1 MTILVNGAVGA
12 TGNGCLLLAEIQ
24 GETWVLAFPVLFGLV
39 YALGAI
45 LIKRGM
51 KEGIGPWRTTFV
63 SNLAM
68 GGMASLLLFLGGGEW
83 QGWWK
88 LYQPLLAATTFLFGQ
103 IFTFLALSRGDVSV
117 ATPLMGTKILFV
129 AIFSVIILS
138 IPIGWALWCAAI
150 LAALAVFLL
159 GAQVPNDPRKIGV
172 TILFSLCSAA
182 CFGFTDVLLQNWASD
197 WGFAL
202 FVPLMFIGFAL
213 FSFGFIP
220 FFRGGFSTV
229 PRKVW
234 SWLIPGA
241 LVLAAQSIGLAVV
254 LGIIG
259 RATEVN
265 ILYSTRGLWSVALV
279 WFVGS
284 WFGNYEGQLGQGV
297 LIRRLAGAGLL
308 LAAVVLVTLG

>member
-1 MTILVNGAVGA
+1 MTLFVNGVAEA
-12 TGNGCLLLAEIQ
+12 TGNGCLLLAEVSRDSWI
-24 GETWVLAFPVLFGLV
+24 LAIPVFLGLI
-39 YALGAI
+39 YAFGAI
-45 LIKRGM
+45 LIKRAM
-51 KEGIGPWRTTFV
+51 QEGIGPWRTTFI

-68 GGMASLLLFLGGGEW
+68 GIMASLLLFLDNGEW

-88 LYQPLLAATTFLFGQ
+88 LYQPLLASVTFLLGQ

-129 AIFSVIILS
+129 AVFSVLVLS
-138 IPIGWALWCAAI
+138 IPISWALWCAAI

-159 GAQVPNDPRKIGV
+159 GAQMPNDPRKIGV

-182 CFGFTDVLLQNWASD
+182 SFGFTDVLLQNWASD

-220 FFRGGFSTV
+220 FFRGGFRTV
-229 PRKVW
+229 PRRVW
-234 SWLIPGA
+234 NWLIPGA
-241 LVLAAQSIGLAVV
+241 VVLAAQSIGLAVV
-254 LGIIG
+254 LGLIG

-279 WFVGS
+279 WLVGS
-284 WFGNYEGQLGQGV
+284 WFGNYEGRLGPGV

>member
-1 MTILVNGAVGA
+1 MTTFSSGVLGMHG
-12 TGNGCLLLAEIQ
+12 GEGMLLAQIS
-24 GETWVLAFPVLFGLV
+24 GESVILLIPVFLGLI

-68 GGMASLLLFLGGGEW
+68 GAMASLLFFLDGGEW
-83 QGWWK
+83 QGWTK
-88 LYQPLLAATTFLFGQ
+88 LYQPLLASTTFLLGQ
-103 IFTFLALSRGDVSV
+103 IFTFMALSRGDVSV

-129 AIFSVIILS
+129 AIFSVVVLS
-138 IPIGWALWCAAI
+138 IPIGWALWCAAV

-159 GAQVPNDPRKIGV
+159 GAQMPNDPRKIGV
-172 TILFSLCSAA
+172 TILFALCSAA
-182 CFGFTDVLLQNWASD
+182 SFGFTDVLLQKWAGA
-197 WGFAL
+197 WGFSL
-202 FVPLMFIGFAL
+202 FVPLMFLGFAV

-229 PRKVW
+229 PRRVW
-234 SWLIPGA
+234 NWLIPGA
-241 LVLAAQSIGLAVV
+241 IVLASQSIGLAVV

-279 WFVGS
+279 WFVGG
-284 WFGNYEGQLGQGV
+284 WFGNYEGQLGRTV
-297 LIRRLAGAGLL
+297 LIRRLIGAGLL
-308 LAAVVLVTLG
+308 VASVALVALG